1 MQAGTPVG
9 IYQIKVRLSDNNEDD
24 PKQTVFRIIVNIEEE
39 QEAVEG
45 EKVEEEM
52 EVAPDFD
59 FD

>member
-1 MQAGTPVG
+1 MG